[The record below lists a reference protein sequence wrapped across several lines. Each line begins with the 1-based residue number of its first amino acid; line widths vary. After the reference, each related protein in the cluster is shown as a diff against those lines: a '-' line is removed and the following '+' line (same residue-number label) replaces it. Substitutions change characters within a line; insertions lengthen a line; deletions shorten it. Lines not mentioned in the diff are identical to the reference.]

1 MPSTASEAIRQAS
14 ANAGEFAP
22 GWRMWVPVGLM
33 MTCSCLSYIDRQALA
48 VISPMILK
56 DTGLSA
62 SAYADAVSAFS
73 FAYMIANPLW
83 GSVIDYV
90 GLRVGMFAAV
100 GIWTLASASHAWVV
114 GFLGFA
120 AARTLLGLGEGATF
134 PGGLRTAADSLP
146 LDRRSRGMGITYSGA
161 SLGSIFAP
169 LIITPVALRFGWR
182 AAFLVTG
189 ALGVVWLVVWWLVAR
204 PPLLRPVPRV
214 RNRIVWPKVWERR
227 FWLLV
232 VGMGLGGAALGPILY
247 LCPLYLNRVSG
258 LTQKELGEVLWIPA
272 VCWELGYYFW
282 GWIAD
287 RYVRDESRPVKL
299 YVLLAILALAT
310 SMTTWTKSWIAAL
323 AFFSWGMFIAVAFI
337 VISLHLSA
345 RAYPRGETGMVAGIG
360 SGAWS
365 AVVAIL
371 LPIYGRFFDR
381 HWYAATFISLSLI
394 PALGTALWWWI
405 GRAAKAPPSPNA
417 AGTSAFSASSASPP

>member
-1 MPSTASEAIRQAS
+1 MRETTSETIAQSSGTAAES
-14 ANAGEFAP
+14 AR
-22 GWRMWVPVGLM
+22 GWRMWMPVAVM

-56 DTGLSA
+56 DTGLSVT
-62 SAYADAVSAFS
+62 SYTYAVSAFS
-73 FAYMIANPLW
+73 IAYMIANPLW
-83 GSVIDYV
+83 GSLLDYV
-90 GLRVGMFAAV
+90 GLRVGMLAAV
-100 GIWTLASASHAWVV
+100 GLWTLASASHAWVA

-134 PGGLRTAADSLP
+134 PGGLRTAAESLP
-146 LDRRSRGMGITYSGA
+146 LDRQSRGMGISYGGA

-169 LIITPVALRFGWR
+169 LIIVPVALRHGWR
-182 AAFLVTG
+182 AAFLLTG
-189 ALGVVWLVVWWLVAR
+189 ALGAAWLAVWWLVAR

-214 RNRIVWPKVWERR
+214 KNRFVWPNALERR

-232 VGMGLGGAALGPILY
+232 TGMGLGGAALGPILY

-258 LTQKELGEVLWIPA
+258 LTQAQLGRVLWIPA

-282 GWIAD
+282 GWVAD
-287 RYVRDESRPVKL
+287 RFVRDETRPVKF
-299 YVLLAILALAT
+299 YVLLATLALAT
-310 SMTTWTKSWIAAL
+310 STITWTRSSVAAL
-323 AFFSWGMFIAVAFI
+323 ACFSWGMFIAVGFI
-337 VISLHLSA
+337 VTSLHLAA

-371 LPIYGRFFDR
+371 LPIYGRFFD
-381 HWYAATFISLSLI
+381 HQHYAAAFISLSLL
-394 PALGTALWWWI
+394 PALGTLLWWLI
-405 GRAAKAPPSPNA
+405 GRSEEPARAPGS
-417 AGTSAFSASSASPP
+417 

>member
-1 MPSTASEAIRQAS
+1 MPSTAPEAIEH
-14 ANAGEFAP
+14 ANGRANSFAA
-22 GWRMWVPVGLM
+22 GWRMWVPVMVM
-33 MTCSCLSYIDRQALA
+33 MTCSWLSYIDRQALA

-62 SAYADAVSAFS
+62 SDYTDAVAAFS
-73 FAYMIANPLW
+73 IAYMFANPLW
-83 GSVIDYV
+83 GSLIDYV
-90 GLRVGMFAAV
+90 GLRVGMLAAV

-114 GFLGFA
+114 GLLGFV

-134 PGGLRTAADSLP
+134 PGGLRTAAESLP
-146 LDRRSRGMGITYSGA
+146 LNRQSRGMGISYGGA

-169 LIITPVALRFGWR
+169 LVITPIALRYGWR
-182 AAFLVTG
+182 AAFVVTG
-189 ALGVVWLVVWWLVAR
+189 ALGVVWLGVWWLVAR
-204 PPLLRPVPRV
+204 PPLLRPAPKARPRFT
-214 RNRIVWPKVWERR
+214 WPNIFERR

-258 LTQKELGEVLWIPA
+258 LTQKQLGEVLWIPA

-282 GWIAD
+282 GWIGD
-287 RYVRDESRPVKL
+287 RFVRDEARPVKL
-299 YVLLAILALAT
+299 YAVLSILALAT
-310 SMTTWTKSWIAAL
+310 SMTTWTTSWIAAL

-337 VISLHLSA
+337 VLSLHLSA
-345 RAYPRGETGMVAGIG
+345 RAYPREETGMVAGIG

-371 LPIYGRFFDR
+371 LPVYGRFFD
-381 HWYAATFISLSLI
+381 HQQYAATFISLSLI
-394 PALGTALWWWI
+394 PAFGTALWWWI
-405 GRAAKAPPSPNA
+405 GRTAKTTPSPNA
-417 AGTSAFSASSASPP
+417 A

>member
-1 MPSTASEAIRQAS
+1 MPSTAPEAIEHATGRAS
-14 ANAGEFAP
+14 SFAA
-22 GWRMWVPVGLM
+22 GWRVWVPVMVM
-33 MTCSCLSYIDRQALA
+33 MTCSWLSYVDRQALA

-62 SAYADAVSAFS
+62 SSYADAVSAFS

-83 GSVIDYV
+83 GSLLDYV

-146 LDRRSRGMGITYSGA
+146 LNRQSRGMGISYSGA

-169 LIITPVALRFGWR
+169 LVITPIALRFGWR

-189 ALGVVWLVVWWLVAR
+189 ALGTVWLAVWWLVAR
-204 PPLLRPVPRV
+204 PPLLRPMPRV
-214 RNRIVWPKVWERR
+214 SNRIAWPNMLERR

-232 VGMGLGGAALGPILY
+232 VGMGLGGAALGPTLY

-258 LTQKELGEVLWIPA
+258 LTQAQLGEVLWIPA

-282 GWIAD
+282 GWVAD
-287 RYVRDESRPVKL
+287 RYVREEPRPVRL
-299 YVLLAILALAT
+299 YVLLAILALVPAMIT
-310 SMTTWTKSWIAAL
+310 RTASWIAAL
-323 AFFSWGMFIAVAFI
+323 AFFSWAMFIAVAFI

-365 AVVAIL
+365 AVVAIV

-381 HWYAATFISLSLI
+381 RWYAGTFLSLSLI

-405 GRAAKAPPSPNA
+405 GRAASAAIPPEVKREDIRV
-417 AGTSAFSASSASPP
+417 

>member
-1 MPSTASEAIRQAS
+1 MPSTAPETIEHTTEGAS
-14 ANAGEFAP
+14 SFAT
-22 GWRMWVPVGLM
+22 GWRMWVPVMVM
-33 MTCSCLSYIDRQALA
+33 MTCSWLSYIDRQALA

-83 GSVIDYV
+83 GSLLDWV
-90 GLRVGMFAAV
+90 GLRVGMLAAV

-146 LDRRSRGMGITYSGA
+146 LNRQSRGMGISYSGA
-161 SLGSIFAP
+161 SLGAIFAP
-169 LIITPVALRFGWR
+169 IVITPIALRFGWR
-182 AAFLVTG
+182 AAFVVTG
-189 ALGVVWLVVWWLVAR
+189 ALGVAWLAVWWLVAR
-204 PPLLRPVPRV
+204 PPLLRPTPRV
-214 RNRIVWPKVWERR
+214 RPKFTWPNVLERR

-232 VGMGLGGAALGPILY
+232 VGMGLGGAALGPTLY

-258 LTQKELGEVLWIPA
+258 LTQARLGEVLWIPA

-282 GWIAD
+282 GWVAD
-287 RYVRDESRPVKL
+287 RYVREEPRPVRL
-299 YVLLAILALAT
+299 YVLLAVLALVP
-310 SMTTWTKSWIAAL
+310 SLTTWTASWMAAL
-323 AFFSWGMFIAVAFI
+323 AFFSWAMFVAVGFI
-337 VISLHLSA
+337 VTSLHLSA
-345 RAYPRGETGMVAGIG
+345 RAYPREETGMVAGIG

-365 AVVAIL
+365 AVVGIL
-371 LPIYGRFFDR
+371 LPIYGPFFD
-381 HWYAATFISLSLI
+381 HKWYAATFISLSLI
-394 PALGTALWWWI
+394 PAVGTALWWWI
-405 GRAAKAPPSPNA
+405 GRGAKPVPSPSA
-417 AGTSAFSASSASPP
+417 A

>member
-1 MPSTASEAIRQAS
+1 MPSTGPEAIERATNG
-14 ANAGEFAP
+14 ANSFAT
-22 GWRMWVPVGLM
+22 GWRMWVPVLVM
-33 MTCSCLSYIDRQALA
+33 MTCSWLSYIDRQALA
-48 VISPMILK
+48 VISPIILK

-62 SAYADAVSAFS
+62 SAYADAVAAFS
-73 FAYMIANPLW
+73 VAYMIANPLW
-83 GSVIDYV
+83 GSLLDYV
-90 GLRVGMFAAV
+90 GLRAGMLAAV
-100 GIWTLASASHAWVV
+100 GIWTLASASHAWVA
-114 GFLGFA
+114 GFLGFT

-134 PGGLRTAADSLP
+134 PGGLRTAAESLP
-146 LDRRSRGMGITYSGA
+146 LNRQSRGMGISYSGA

-169 LIITPVALRFGWR
+169 LIITPIALRFGWR
-182 AAFLVTG
+182 AAFVVTG
-189 ALGVVWLVVWWLVAR
+189 ALGVVWLAVWWLVAR
-204 PPLLRPVPRV
+204 PPLLRPAPRA
-214 RNRIVWPKVWERR
+214 RARFTWPNILEQR

-258 LTQKELGEVLWIPA
+258 LTQKQLGEVLWIPA

-282 GWIAD
+282 GWVGD
-287 RYVRDESRPVKL
+287 RFVRDETRPVKL
-299 YVLLAILALAT
+299 YVALAILALAT

-345 RAYPRGETGMVAGIG
+345 RAYPREETGMVAGIG

-371 LPIYGRFFDR
+371 LPIYGRFFD
-381 HWYAATFISLSLI
+381 HQHYAATFVSLSLI
-394 PALGTALWWWI
+394 PALGTLLWWLI
-405 GRAAKAPPSPNA
+405 GRSTKPAPSPNPA
-417 AGTSAFSASSASPP
+417 

>member
-1 MPSTASEAIRQAS
+1 M
-14 ANAGEFAP
+14 
-22 GWRMWVPVGLM
+22 VM
-33 MTCSCLSYIDRQALA
+33 MTCSWLSYIDRQALA

-90 GLRVGMFAAV
+90 GLRVGMLAAV
-100 GIWTLASASHAWVV
+100 GIWTLASASHAWVA

-146 LDRRSRGMGITYSGA
+146 LNRQSRGMGISYSGA

-169 LIITPVALRFGWR
+169 LIIITDRAALRMAGRIRSHRRAGRRVARGVVACGAAAALASR
-182 AAFLVTG
+182 AA
-189 ALGVVWLVVWWLVAR
+189 R
-204 PPLLRPVPRV
+204 E
-214 RNRIVWPKVWERR
+214 NRKSCGPKCWERR

-258 LTQKELGEVLWIPA
+258 LTQKQLGEVLWIPA

-282 GWIAD
+282 GWVAD
-287 RYVRDESRPVKL
+287 RFVRDEARPVKL
-299 YVLLAILALAT
+299 YAVLAILALAT
-310 SMTTWTKSWIAAL
+310 SMTTWTASWIAAL

-371 LPIYGRFFDR
+371 LPIYGRFFDHQR
-381 HWYAATFISLSLI
+381 CVRGDHSISL
-394 PALGTALWWWI
+394 
-405 GRAAKAPPSPNA
+405 
-417 AGTSAFSASSASPP
+417 